1 MLPELY
7 LPSSFRVSLISPAKI
22 YIHKW
27 RKITFISSQWMC
39 HFYIIYN
46 VKEEMRIVYV
56 VFHSFRWTTSEISFF
71 DVYQWC
77 RKITY
82 VYTYISPVLYT
93 KYIYI
98 RTKYMDEDGDVNKR
112 GLLLSLSP
120 KEIVFSYCTNT
131 ERINLWMHYREHPLT
146 NVYACILNVK
156 EIKQISQY

>member
-22 YIHKW
+22 YIHKR
-27 RKITFISSQWMC
+27 RKITFISIQWMC

-56 VFHSFRWTTSEISFF
+56 VFHSFRWTTSEISFL

-112 GLLLSLSP
+112 GLLLSFFRQKKSYFH
-120 KEIVFSYCTNT
+120 IVQTQNGSIFECIT
-131 ERINLWMHYREHPLT
+131 ESTH
-146 NVYACILNVK
+146 
-156 EIKQISQY
+156 SQMYMCVS